1 MTVIDQKDGTC
12 VPAGGQ
18 ALGEV
23 IIRGDI
29 TMKGYLKDPDATQRA
44 FFGGW
49 FHSGDLAVLEP
60 GGYLKIKRPGQG
72 GDHLRWDNLAP
83 PTGCQ
88 PLVIDPAARPA
99 QDRNHAR

>member
-1 MTVIDQKDGTC
+1 MSRRAGPSARRPSCCFPADVADGRVRWADAMTVIDQKDGTC
-12 VPAGGQ
+12 VPADGQ

-29 TMKGYLKDPDATQRA
+29 TMKGCLKDPDATQRA

-60 GGYLKIKRPGQG
+60 GGYLKIKRPG
-72 GDHLRWDNLAP
+72 
-83 PTGCQ
+83 
-88 PLVIDPAARPA
+88 
-99 QDRNHAR
+99 